1 MSCNSKPVSRSPT
14 RSNNASGD
22 VPHRRLRDG
31 AGYQGTEQ
39 GLPRSAACADRW
51 PQLNNVDPAS
61 HDRLSQYSAY
71 GYLEQWGA
79 SRIATKTYA
88 AFKEHV
94 DDRMSQV
101 CSNAKAADITIYTVA
116 FNVSDSATLDLLT
129 ACASQPPY
137 AYTAETADELVA
149 AFKQIASSLSHLRL
163 AK

>member
-1 MSCNSKPVSRSPT
+1 
-14 RSNNASGD
+14 
-22 VPHRRLRDG
+22 
-31 AGYQGTEQ
+31 
-39 GLPRSAACADRW
+39 
-51 PQLNNVDPAS
+51 
-61 HDRLSQYSAY
+61 
-71 GYLEQWGA
+71 
-79 SRIATKTYA
+79 
-88 AFKEHV
+88 
-94 DDRMSQV
+94 MSQV